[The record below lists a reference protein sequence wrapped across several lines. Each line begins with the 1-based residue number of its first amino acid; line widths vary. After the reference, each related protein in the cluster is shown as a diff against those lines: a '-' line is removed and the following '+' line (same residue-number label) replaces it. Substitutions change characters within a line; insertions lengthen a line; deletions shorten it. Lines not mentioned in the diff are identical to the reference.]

1 MSHALYGNWWDWIP
15 GRPSAGEWVR
25 ISSTEQR
32 YYLEG
37 ATIPAELAY
46 QTHPPVYYLDRRP
59 KPRSRS

>member
-1 MSHALYGNWWDWIP
+1 MTGHGGRWIWTAS